1 MDETALHEI
10 PGATSLIERFGRWP
24 SFHDSEVLQMDL
36 RRAGRSEV
44 KIHIFE
50 MTGDLDERGYYINRN
65 HTIVSFH
72 LTDTE
77 VHELSGFNHQNVLS
91 GIAIRKTDRADY
103 EFDLDPIYG
112 VGARLSARTMRITHE
127 AGIPQGSVYAGSA
140 VQDGG

>member
-1 MDETALHEI
+1 MDETALHAI

-36 RRAGRSEV
+36 RRAGSSEV

-50 MTGDLDERGYYINRN
+50 MTGDLDERGSYINRN
-65 HTIVSFH
+65 HTIVTFH
-72 LTDTE
+72 LIDVE

-91 GIAIRKTDRADY
+91 GIAIRKTELAEY

-112 VGARLSARTMRITHE
+112 VGARLSAKTIGITHE
-127 AGIPQGSVYAGSA
+127 ARIPEGSVYAASA
-140 VQDGG
+140 AQNSG